1 MVGMSGGV
9 DSSVAASILLDQ
21 GYEVTGVTLK
31 LLESEDAPCCA
42 DPSEGCCTDPTPG
55 CCSDPAPGC
64 CSDPTPVCCADPSP
78 GCCADQSPGCCSDAD
93 AGSCWG
99 DSGTGEVAGSVAG
112 AYSSA
117 SSTKQSKTC
126 CSLDDVEDARAT
138 AFKLDIPFYV
148 LNMKAEFKE
157 KVIDYFIDS
166 YLDGETPNPCI
177 YCNKFLKFEGL
188 LKKAYALDIDHIA
201 TGHYARREFDE
212 ATGKYLLKKALDPS
226 KDQSY
231 ALYMLTQ
238 DQLSH
243 LLLPLGNL
251 SKTEIRAMAEQKELK
266 VFNKPDSQDICF
278 VNEGEYPDYIKRH
291 SSKKILPGNFVD
303 KEGNILGRHKG
314 IIYYTV
320 GQRKG
325 LGIAWKEPLY
335 VLAKDVEKN
344 TILLGNKDTIKKSSL
359 TAREMN
365 YISIS
370 EPTEIFKAL
379 AKVRYSSKETAVT
392 VTPLADGRALVEFLE
407 PQAFIAPGQA
417 VVLYDGDVVIGG
429 GIIEKEPLK

>member
-1 MVGMSGGV
+1 MKENKLRKTVMVGMSGGV

-31 LLESEDAPCCA
+31 LLESEDVPCCA
-42 DPSEGCCTDPTPG
+42 DPSEGCCADPTPG
-55 CCSDPAPGC
+55 CCSDQDGGSSCVDSNDGAGAGATPGC
-64 CSDPTPVCCADPSP
+64 CSDQDNESSCVDSNVGADV
-78 GCCADQSPGCCSDAD
+78 G
-93 AGSCWG
+93 
-99 DSGTGEVAGSVAG
+99 AG
-112 AYSSA
+112 AGA

-138 AFKLDIPFYV
+138 AFKLGIPFYV

-212 ATGKYLLKKALDPS
+212 ATGKYVLKKALDPS

-303 KEGNILGRHKG
+303 KDGNILGRHKG

-359 TAREMN
+359 IAREMN

-379 AKVRYSSKETAVT
+379 AKVRYSSKETEVT
-392 VTPLADGRALVEFLE
+392 VTPLAHGRALVEFLE

>member
-1 MVGMSGGV
+1 MKENILRKTVMVGMSGGV

-31 LLESEDAPCCA
+31 LLESEDVPCCA
-42 DPSEGCCTDPTPG
+42 EPSPG
-55 CCSDPAPGC
+55 CS
-64 CSDPTPVCCADPSP
+64 ADPSP
-78 GCCADQSPGCCSDAD
+78 GCCADQDEVSCC
-93 AGSCWG
+93 G
-99 DSGTGEVAGSVAG
+99 DSSAEVGEGAG
-112 AYSSA
+112 ARSP
-117 SSTKQSKTC
+117 KQTKTC

-138 AFKLDIPFYV
+138 AFKLGIPFYV
-148 LNMKAEFKE
+148 LNMKADFKE

-212 ATGKYLLKKALDPS
+212 ATGKYVLKKALDPT

-251 SKTEIRAMAEQKELK
+251 SKSEIRSMAEQKELK

-278 VNEGEYPDYIKRH
+278 VNEGEYPEYIKRH
-291 SSKKILPGNFVD
+291 TSKKILPGNFLD
-303 KEGNILGRHKG
+303 KDGNILGRHKG

-344 TILLGNKDTIKKSSL
+344 TILLGNKDTIKKTYL

-370 EPTEIFKAL
+370 EPKEIFKAH
-379 AKVRYSSKETAVT
+379 AKVRYSSKETEVN
-392 VTPLADGRALVEFLE
+392 VTPLPNGRARVEFLE

-417 VVLYDGDVVIGG
+417 VVLYNGDMVIGG

>member
-1 MVGMSGGV
+1 MNENKLRKTVMVGMSGGV

-21 GYEVTGVTLK
+21 GYEVTGITLK
-31 LLESEDAPCCA
+31 LLESEDAPCCE
-42 DPSEGCCTDPTPG
+42 DSSEGCCPE
-55 CCSDPAPGC
+55 
-64 CSDPTPVCCADPSP
+64 PSP
-78 GCCADQSPGCCSDAD
+78 GCCAAPSPGCFPDQDDRDCCCD
-93 AGSCWG
+93 
-99 DSGTGEVAGSVAG
+99 SVA
-112 AYSSA
+112 SA
-117 SSTKQSKTC
+117 IGTKPSKTC

-138 AFKLDIPFYV
+138 AFKLGIPFYV

-212 ATGKYLLKKALDPS
+212 VSGKYILKKALDPT

-238 DQLSH
+238 NQLSH

-251 SKTEIRAMAEQKELK
+251 NKREIRSMAEQKELK

-278 VNEGEYPDYIKRH
+278 VNEGEYPEYIKRH
-291 SSKKILPGNFVD
+291 TSKKILPGNFVD
-303 KEGNILGRHKG
+303 KDGNILGRHKG

-335 VLAKDVEKN
+335 VLAKNVEKN
-344 TILLGNKDTIKKSSL
+344 TILLGNKDTIKKTYL
-359 TAREMN
+359 TSKEMN

-379 AKVRYSSKETAVT
+379 AKVRYSSKETAVN
-392 VTPLADGRALVEFLE
+392 VTPLPNGRARVEFLE
-407 PQAFIAPGQA
+407 PQAFIAPGQT
-417 VVLYDGDVVIGG
+417 VVLYDGDIVIGG
-429 GIIEKEPLK
+429 GIIEK

>member
-1 MVGMSGGV
+1 MSGGV

-21 GYEVTGVTLK
+21 GYKVTGVTLK
-31 LLESEDAPCCA
+31 LLESEDVPCCA
-42 DPSEGCCTDPTPG
+42 DPTPG
-55 CCSDPAPGC
+55 CCAE
-64 CSDPTPVCCADPSP
+64 PSP
-78 GCCADQSPGCCSDAD
+78 GCCSGQNDESCC
-93 AGSCWG
+93 G
-99 DSGTGEVAGSVAG
+99 DSSTEVGEGTG
-112 AYSSA
+112 A
-117 SSTKQSKTC
+117 SSTKQTKTC

-138 AFKLDIPFYV
+138 AFKLGIPFYV

-212 ATGKYLLKKALDPS
+212 STGKYVLKKALDPT

-251 SKTEIRAMAEQKELK
+251 NKSEIRAMAEQKELK

-303 KEGNILGRHKG
+303 KDGNILGRHKG

-344 TILLGNKDTIKKSSL
+344 TILLGNKDTIKKTSL

-370 EPTEIFKAL
+370 EPTEIFKAH
-379 AKVRYSSKETAVT
+379 AKVRYSSKETEVN
-392 VTPLADGRALVEFLE
+392 VTPLPNGRAYVEFVE

-417 VVLYDGDVVIGG
+417 VVLYDGDIVIGG

>member
-1 MVGMSGGV
+1 MKEKIFGKTVMVGMSGGV

-31 LLESEDAPCCA
+31 LLESEDSPCCA
-42 DPSEGCCTDPTPG
+42 DPREGCCNDPSPG
-55 CCSDPAPGC
+55 
-64 CSDPTPVCCADPSP
+64 CCADPSP
-78 GCCADQSPGCCSDAD
+78 GCTGEDSELCCTDS
-93 AGSCWG
+93 
-99 DSGTGEVAGSVAG
+99 DSGAISKK
-112 AYSSA
+112 S
-117 SSTKQSKTC
+117 SKTC

-138 AFKLDIPFYV
+138 AFKLGIPFYV

-157 KVIDYFIDS
+157 KVIDYFIQA

-177 YCNKFLKFEGL
+177 YCNKYLKFEAM
-188 LKKAYALDIDHIA
+188 LKKAYELNIDYIA
-201 TGHYARREFDE
+201 TGHYAIREYDDVL
-212 ATGKYLLKKALDPS
+212 GKYILKKALDPS

-238 DQLSH
+238 NQLSH

-251 SKTEIRAMAEQKELK
+251 NKSEIRTMAEQKGLK

-278 VNEGEYPDYIKRH
+278 VNEGEYPEYIKRH
-291 SSKKILPGNFVD
+291 TSKKILPGNFVD
-303 KEGNILGRHKG
+303 KDGNILGRHKG

-359 TAREMN
+359 IAREMN

-370 EPTEIFKAL
+370 EPSGIFKAL
-379 AKVRYSSKETAVT
+379 AKVRYSSRETEVN
-392 VTPLADGRALVEFLE
+392 VTPLPNGRALVEFLE

-417 VVLYDGDVVIGG
+417 VVLYNGNIVIGG
-429 GIIEKEPLK
+429 GIIEKEPQK